1 MRVALEEKHSHTHVH
16 FSSPLKPIPLFGI
29 TRYSLPPS
37 PPMSFSD
44 EEDIFSS
51 SECKTSIND
60 AGPLSPSHLP
70 QDIKHFMCGGK
81 KTSQFTDSVRA
92 RKLDDESRSSTDH
105 AKDCTQSSGRIAL
118 HINEE
123 VKKPHVLSGH
133 SEESE
138 HPLDYT
144 DHPSP
149 KKYGASDSEQVGCM

>member
-1 MRVALEEKHSHTHVH
+1 MH

-29 TRYSLPPS
+29 TRYSLPPFPS
-37 PPMSFSD
+37 MSFSD
-44 EEDIFSS
+44 EEDIFISL
-51 SECKTSIND
+51 ECKTSIND
-60 AGPLSPSHLP
+60 VGPLSPSHLL

-92 RKLDDESRSSTDH
+92 RKLDDESKSSTDH
-105 AKDCTQSSGRIAL
+105 AEDYTQSSGRIAL

-138 HPLDYT
+138 HQLDYT
-144 DHPSP
+144 DHLSP